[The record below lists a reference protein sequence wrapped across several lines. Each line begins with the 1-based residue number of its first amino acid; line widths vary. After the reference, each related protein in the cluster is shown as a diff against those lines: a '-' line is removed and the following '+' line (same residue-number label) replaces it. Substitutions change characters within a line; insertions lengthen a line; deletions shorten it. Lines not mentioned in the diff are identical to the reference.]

1 MIGGKQYVI
10 TIMDNENSVSAAKRT
25 INSAQ
30 RFGMGKIEHWKAT
43 TPADNPEKIM
53 KEKGIDPNAFKERYS
68 RHENCMAAFLS
79 HYSLWEKCAF
89 ENEEF
94 LILEHDAVFVNH
106 VPNTTLLQ
114 HVGTIGKA
122 SYGKWNECSHIGW
135 GPLTQKRY
143 FGGAHSYIVKPS
155 GAWQLMEMAQKNP
168 APTDVFLNLDNFPW
182 LQEWSTPSV
191 EVKDNFTTIQNTT
204 GCLAKHNYNPDLY
217 TIENV

>member
-1 MIGGKQYVI
+1 MKHYVI
-10 TIMDNENSVSAAKRT
+10 TIMDNENSVSSAKRT

-30 RFGMGKIEHWKAT
+30 RFGIGTVEHWKAT
-43 TPADNPEKIM
+43 TPADNPAELLKS
-53 KEKGIDPNAFKERYS
+53 KNIDPDAFDEVYS
-68 RHENCMAAFLS
+68 RHENCMAAFHS

-89 ENEEF
+89 DNEDY

-106 VPNTTLLQ
+106 VPKTTLLN

-122 SYGKWNECSHIGW
+122 SYGKWNECAHIGW

-143 FGGAHSYIVKPS
+143 FGGAHAYIVKPS

-182 LQEWSTPSV
+182 LQEWSSHSA
-191 EVKDNFTTIQNTT
+191 EVKDNFTTIQNPK